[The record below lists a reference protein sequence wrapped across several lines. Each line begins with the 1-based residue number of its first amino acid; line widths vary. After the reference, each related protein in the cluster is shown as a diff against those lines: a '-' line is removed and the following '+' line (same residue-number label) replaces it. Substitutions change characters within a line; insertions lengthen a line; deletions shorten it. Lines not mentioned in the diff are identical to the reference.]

1 MKSVWVKGWKQL
13 RDMED
18 HVMQMAEGTTLE
30 EMPLIHIHIL
40 DALYEQDGQHASS
53 LAKAV
58 ERQATSFTPILDKLE
73 KRGLICRAADP
84 DDRRAVFI
92 HLTNDGK
99 ALKADVARVMDSLK
113 AAYVFKPFA
122 VKQ

>member
-1 MKSVWVKGWKQL
+1 MKSVWVRGWRQL
-13 RDMED
+13 QDIEKAMKLVAQETQLD
-18 HVMQMAEGTTLE
+18 G
-30 EMPLIHIHIL
+30 MPLLQIHVL
-40 DALYEQDGQHASS
+40 EALYEQDGQHAST

-58 ERQATSFTPILDKLE
+58 EREATSFTPILDKLE

-84 DDRRAVFI
+84 NDRRAVFI